1 MICNDEQ
8 LKVVRGQLELIE
20 GALESLK
27 RDVLPKSRA
36 NFDVMAEGYIDQIAE
51 LRSEIEQY
59 VGVSMSSEAEGV
71 IREVDLDENT
81 FRLRERPDHAP
92 EIQCQYDDRMAAEV
106 TGSLGTRVIV
116 RGTLKTAARSKR
128 LTMEVKSIQRV
139 DRTLLH
145 PMA

>member
-1 MICNDEQ
+1 MIRNDEQ

-27 RDVLPKSRA
+27 RDVLPRNRA

-59 VGVSMSSEAEGV
+59 VGVSMSWEAEGV
-71 IREVDLDENT
+71 IREVDLDENA

-92 EIQCQYDDRMAAEV
+92 EIQCQYDERMAGEV
-106 TGSLGTRVIV
+106 MGALGTRVVV
-116 RGTLKTAARSKR
+116 RGTLKTAARGRR
-128 LTMEVKSIQRV
+128 LTMEVKNIQPV
-139 DRTLLH
+139 DRTSLQR
-145 PMA
+145 AS